1 MNLRHRLGPCAYAA
15 LHAHTMVQE
24 LMLSRSER
32 SIAQSDAV
40 RLRVRFPFL
49 QAYDQLASEY
59 RGRLQRAYQDYT
71 SRISPD
77 PIAISLELATFLA
90 VICARCRPRN
100 ILDLGSGFSSFVF
113 RTYAEELQPQTLV
126 CSVDHSSI
134 WLNTTRG
141 FLHERGLDC
150 RGLLTWEAFVA
161 VTERPRFDLI
171 LQDMSDLETRRRQ
184 LDTIIEACN
193 PTGMIVIDDMHVPA
207 YRRAIL
213 DDLDRHRLSH
223 YSLRDF
229 TRKRLRYAYLATL
242 PTRSLQTIADDGGS

>member
-1 MNLRHRLGPCAYAA
+1 ML
-15 LHAHTMVQE
+15 QE

-32 SIAQSDAV
+32 IIAHNDAV
-40 RLRVRFPFL
+40 RLQVHLPFL

-90 VICARCRPRN
+90 VMCARCRPRS

-113 RTYAEELQPQTLV
+113 RTYVKELQPQTLV
-126 CSVDHSSI
+126 CSVDHSI
-134 WLNTTRG
+134 RWLNTTRA
-141 FLHERGLDC
+141 FLRERGLDC
-150 RGLLTWEAFVA
+150 RSLLTWEAFVA
-161 VTERPRFDLI
+161 ATERPRFDLI
-171 LQDMSDLETRRRQ
+171 LQDMSDLETRRQQ
-184 LDTIIEACN
+184 LDVIIDACS
-193 PTGMIVIDDMHVPA
+193 PTGMIVMDDMHVPG

-213 DDLDRHRLSH
+213 DDLDRHRLSY

-229 TRKRLRYAYLATL
+229 TRKRLRYAYLATP
-242 PTRSLQTIADDGGS
+242 PTRSVQMGRTAAHDGLTGSWRPLEPWRQDRG

>member
-15 LHAHTMVQE
+15 LHAPIMVRE

-32 SIAQSDAV
+32 RIAQHDAARLHV
-40 RLRVRFPFL
+40 RLPFL
-49 QAYDQLASEY
+49 QTYDQFASEY
-59 RGRLQRAYQDYT
+59 RHRLQRPYQDYT

-90 VICARCRPRN
+90 VMCARCQPRS

-113 RTYAEELQPQTLV
+113 RTYAKELQPQTLV
-126 CSVDHSSI
+126 YSVDHSSI

-141 FLHERGLDC
+141 FLHDRGLDC

-171 LQDMSDLETRRRQ
+171 LQDMSDLESRCRQ
-184 LDTIIEACN
+184 LDMIIEACS
-193 PTGMIVIDDMHVPA
+193 PTGMIVMDDMHVPG

-213 DDLDRHRLSH
+213 DDLDRHRLSY

-229 TRKRLRYAYLATL
+229 TRKRLRYAYLATP
-242 PTRSLQTIADDGGS
+242 PTRSLQTVEKDGGS